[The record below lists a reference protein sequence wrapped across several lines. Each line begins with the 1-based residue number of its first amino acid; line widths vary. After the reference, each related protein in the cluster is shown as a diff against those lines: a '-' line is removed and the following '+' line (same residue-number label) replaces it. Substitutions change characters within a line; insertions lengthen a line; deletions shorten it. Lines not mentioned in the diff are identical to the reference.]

1 MKAIQISTHGGPEVL
16 EWVELPAPR
25 PGPGQLLLRQTAIGL
40 NYIDTYHRT
49 GLYPVPTPFIPGM
62 EAAGVVEALGEG
74 VTGFAVG
81 DRVAYAWPPI
91 GAYAEY
97 RVFPAAMAV
106 KLPEGIA
113 DDIAAGIMLKGCT
126 VEYLVRRT
134 FAVQP
139 GQTVL
144 WHAAAGGVGLL
155 AVQWLKAIGATVIGT
170 VGSEAKADLAR
181 AAGCDHIILY
191 REQDVAARVREI
203 TGGKGVPVVYDSVGK
218 DTFTA
223 SLDSLSPRGL
233 LVSFG
238 NASGPV
244 TGVDL
249 GILATKGSVYVTRPT
264 IVHYYATPEDR
275 AAGAGALF
283 DMVGA
288 GKITPR
294 VDQRY
299 ALKDAA
305 QAHRDLEARA
315 TTGSTV
321 LIP

>member
-16 EWVELPAPR
+16 EWVELPVPQ
-25 PGPGQLLLRQTAIGL
+25 PDPGQLLLRQTAIGL

-49 GLYPVPTPFIPGM
+49 GLYPVPMPFIPGM
-62 EAAGVVEALGEG
+62 EAVGVVEALGEG

-106 KLPEGIA
+106 KVPEGIA

-170 VGSEAKADLAR
+170 VGSQAKAELAR

-203 TGGKGVPVVYDSVGK
+203 TAGKGVPVVYDSVGK
-218 DTFTA
+218 DTFVA

-283 DMVGA
+283 DMVRSGR
-288 GKITPR
+288 ITPR

-305 QAHRDLEARA
+305 HAHHDLEARA

>member
-1 MKAIQISTHGGPEVL
+1 M
-16 EWVELPAPR
+16 
-25 PGPGQLLLRQTAIGL
+25 
-40 NYIDTYHRT
+40 
-49 GLYPVPTPFIPGM
+49 
-62 EAAGVVEALGEG
+62 
-74 VTGFAVG
+74 
-81 DRVAYAWPPI
+81 
-91 GAYAEY
+91 
-97 RVFPAAMAV
+97 
-106 KLPEGIA
+106 
-113 DDIAAGIMLKGCT
+113 
-126 VEYLVRRT
+126 
-134 FAVQP
+134 
-139 GQTVL
+139 L

-170 VGSEAKADLAR
+170 VGSQAKAELAR

-203 TGGKGVPVVYDSVGK
+203 TAGKGVPVVYDSVGK
-218 DTFTA
+218 DTFVA

-283 DMVGA
+283 DMVRSGR
-288 GKITPR
+288 ITPR

-305 QAHRDLEARA
+305 HAHHDLEARA
-315 TTGSTV
+315 TTGCTI
-321 LIP
+321 LLP

>member
-16 EWVELPAPR
+16 EWVELPVPQ

-49 GLYPVPTPFIPGM
+49 GLYPVPMPFIPGM
-62 EAAGVVEALGEG
+62 EAVGVVEALGEG

-106 KLPEGIA
+106 KVPEGIA

-170 VGSEAKADLAR
+170 VGSQAKAELAR

-203 TGGKGVPVVYDSVGK
+203 TAGKGVPVVYDSVGK
-218 DTFTA
+218 DTFVA

-283 DMVGA
+283 DMVRSGR
-288 GKITPR
+288 ITPR

-305 QAHRDLEARA
+305 HAHHDLEARA

>member
-16 EWVELPAPR
+16 EWVELPVPQ
-25 PGPGQLLLRQTAIGL
+25 PDPGQLLLRQTAIGL

-49 GLYPVPTPFIPGM
+49 GLYPVPMPFIPGM
-62 EAAGVVEALGEG
+62 EAVGVVEALGEG

-106 KLPEGIA
+106 KVPEGIA

-170 VGSEAKADLAR
+170 VGSQAKAELAR

-203 TGGKGVPVVYDSVGK
+203 TDGKGVPVVYDSVGK
-218 DTFTA
+218 DTFIA

-283 DMVGA
+283 DMVRSGR
-288 GKITPR
+288 ITPR

-305 QAHRDLEARA
+305 HAHHDLEARA